1 MAAAAMDPVEAAK
14 RAAAEK
20 AVDEFVRD
28 GMVVGIGSGSTIVY
42 AVHRLA
48 ARAKLPEGDPLRIS
62 TAVFVPTSFQ
72 SRQLLAEAGLTVAEL
87 ATREVLD
94 VAIDGADEVD
104 KSLNCIKGGGGC
116 QLEEKLVASAA
127 RKFVV
132 VADHRKQSERLGTC
146 WTKGVPLEIA
156 PSGYRLAMR
165 LLAAKGATATL
176 RMAKSKA
183 GPVVT
188 DGGHFVVDAHFGGI
202 EDVPAMERWLKAVPG
217 VLETGIFCGMASKAF
232 FGQADGSVVEW
243 AADGNATP
251 VAAAEAGPESA

>member
-1 MAAAAMDPVEAAK
+1 MCA
-14 RAAAEK
+14 
-20 AVDEFVRD
+20 
-28 GMVVGIGSGSTIVY
+28 
-42 AVHRLA
+42 
-48 ARAKLPEGDPLRIS
+48 
-62 TAVFVPTSFQ
+62 
-72 SRQLLAEAGLTVAEL
+72 
-87 ATREVLD
+87 
-94 VAIDGADEVD
+94 
-104 KSLNCIKGGGGC
+104 GGGGC